1 MNHVVM
7 NIHPSPSTI
16 LFGLSILFSACGPGK
31 DEQHLDGAHSTD
43 AASAAPDSAS
53 GPLLELNNG
62 ERWVVSPPM
71 LVPVRRMQQRIA
83 TAIEPGAAIRLDHA
97 VLADSLFVDLDAL
110 VAGCTME
117 GKAHAELH
125 DWLMPHMQLVQDLEK
140 TTDTAHA
147 RTILQH
153 LNASSAEFDRYF
165 Q

>member
-1 MNHVVM
+1 
-7 NIHPSPSTI
+7 
-16 LFGLSILFSACGPGK
+16 
-31 DEQHLDGAHSTD
+31 
-43 AASAAPDSAS
+43 
-53 GPLLELNNG
+53 
-62 ERWVVSPPM
+62 
-71 LVPVRRMQQRIA
+71 
-83 TAIEPGAAIRLDHA
+83 
-97 VLADSLFVDLDAL
+97 
-110 VAGCTME
+110 ME

>member
-1 MNHVVM
+1 VVM
-7 NIHPSPSTI
+7 NNHPSLSTFLI
-16 LFGLSILFSACGPGK
+16 GLSILFYACGPGK
-31 DEQHLDGAHSTD
+31 DEQPVDGAHSTD
-43 AASAAPDSAS
+43 AVTAVPDSAS

-71 LVPVRRMQQRIA
+71 LVPIRRMQQRIA
-83 TAIEPGAAIRLDHA
+83 TAIEPGAAITLDHA

-117 GKAHAELH
+117 GKAHEELH

-140 TTDTAHA
+140 TTDTAQA
-147 RTILQH
+147 RTILQQ
-153 LNASSAEFDRYF
+153 LATSSAEFDRYF

>member
-1 MNHVVM
+1 MVM
-7 NIHPSPSTI
+7 NNHPSLSTF
-16 LFGLSILFSACGPGK
+16 LFGLSILFYACGPGK
-31 DEQHLDGAHSTD
+31 DEQPVDDAHSTD
-43 AASAAPDSAS
+43 AATAVPDSAS

-83 TAIEPGAAIRLDHA
+83 IAVEPGAAITLDQA

-117 GKAHAELH
+117 GKAHEELH

-140 TTDTAHA
+140 TTDTTRA
-147 RTILQH
+147 RTILQQ
-153 LNASSAEFDRYF
+153 LAASSAEFDRYF
-165 Q
+165 E